1 MKVKITEEI
10 LEFIREQ
17 PLTLIGAGLTVGDT
31 IEQVRPQ
38 LAWSKDKCFVFPT
51 VDEGRFF
58 LDEEFS
64 AFIKKKFPE
73 FFI

>member
-10 LEFIREQ
+10 LEFIREL
-17 PLTLIGAGLTVGDT
+17 PLTSTGVGLTVGDT

-38 LAWSKDKCFVFPT
+38 FAWSKDKCFVFPA
-51 VDEGRFF
+51 VAEGRYF
-58 LDEEFS
+58 LDDEFT
-64 AFIKKKFPE
+64 AFLKKKFPE

>member
-17 PLTLIGAGLTVGDT
+17 PLTEMGVKLAVGDT
-31 IEQVRPQ
+31 IEQERPQ
-38 LAWSKDKCFVFPT
+38 LAWLKDRRFVFPT
-51 VDEGRFF
+51 VGEGRFF
-58 LDEEFS
+58 LDNEFT
-64 AFIKKKFPE
+64 AFLKKKFPE